1 MGERKLPK
9 NVEVHGNS
17 LRVKFFFEGKWRRLS
32 LRVPPEPANIKFAAR
47 ELARIE
53 LEIAAGTF
61 DFCRHFPRTAEARR
75 REALAREPTVAELY
89 ERWIASKSAHRA
101 STLRRYA
108 GAYRLYIGP
117 TFGGSTFREL
127 KLSDLKVWS
136 AELAR
141 RISPYTANKARAV
154 FHDLGTFAV
163 MDGRVDTNP
172 LNRLPEHRRTAE
184 PAEAFDAD
192 ECARLVAGAR
202 DALDRHLALFD
213 LLTGLRLGELF
224 GLRWEDVDWGN
235 RQLWVRRNLSPENG
249 ETGTKTHRERR
260 VDLVEDALAVLRA
273 QQESGTKRNVFESG
287 GKPVSVNSFR
297 DRWTPWLKRAEVP
310 YRNPY
315 TMRHTYASRLIS
327 AGLPPAYVA
336 TQLGHSVQILL
347 SVYARWLPRE
357 RPDLEAVLKIGP
369 PVGHPAVD

>member
-9 NVEVHGNS
+9 NVEVHGGS

-32 LRVPPEPANIKFAAR
+32 LRIPPEPANIKFAAR

-53 LEIAAGTF
+53 LEIASGAF
-61 DFCRHFPRTAEARR
+61 DLCRHFPRTVEARR
-75 REALAREPTVAELY
+75 REALARDPTVAEVY
-89 ERWIASKSAHRA
+89 TRWMATKSAHRA
-101 STLRRYA
+101 STLRRYS
-108 GAYRLYIGP
+108 GAYRLYIAP
-117 TFGGSTFREL
+117 TFAASTFKTL

-136 AELAR
+136 AQLAR

-154 FHDLGTFAV
+154 FHDMGTFAV
-163 MDGRVDTNP
+163 MDGLVAVNP
-172 LNRLPEHRRTAE
+172 LTRLPEHRRTPE
-184 PAEAFDAD
+184 PADAFDAD
-192 ECARLVAGAR
+192 ECERIVASAR
-202 DALDRHLALFD
+202 DALDRHLVHLD

-224 GLRWEDVDWGN
+224 GLRWEDVDWEN

-260 VDLVEDALAVLRA
+260 VDLVGDALAVLRA
-273 QQESGTKRNVFESG
+273 QRESGTIRNVFESG

-297 DRWTPWLKRAEVP
+297 DRWTPWLKRAGVP

-336 TQLGHSVQILL
+336 GQLGHSVQVLL

-357 RPDLEAVLKIGP
+357 RPDLERALKIGP
-369 PVGHPAVD
+369 PVGHEK